1 MPNYFSCFT
10 SPKPNPP
17 PQQQHPQQSPP
28 LDTHTPLNPNTTT
41 SIYCTDLA
49 RATLTW
55 VRTGLARAAHIDL
68 QFTHP
73 SHQSHKSL
81 HCLLL
86 YKPFLFWR
94 KRGSKRF
101 YLENENSPNRVQV
114 QLFWDLSKAK
124 FFSSPEPQSGFY
136 IAVAID
142 NETALL
148 VGDRESE
155 ALAKIT
161 KIRTKKPNLKT
172 AQNLIFRREH
182 VFGRE
187 LFELKTALG
196 GEVKGLSIESCEIDE
211 EFVLGF
217 NFDGKRLIQVRRLE
231 WKFRGFEVIEF
242 EGIRV
247 HLSWDVYNWLFE
259 ESMDAPAMFCFR
271 FERIE
276 GCECEEIGQI
286 GGLWREI
293 SGSEDEIVSGF
304 KRKKRN
310 YKSNVLFDTRS
321 SSSSSISSSFSSGCN
336 SSVLEWASSEESELQ
351 SGTTEFNLVVFAWK
365 V

>member
-10 SPKPNPP
+10 SPKPPNPP
-17 PQQQHPQQSPP
+17 PQQSPP
-28 LDTHTPLNPNTTT
+28 LDDTPLNPNATT
-41 SIYCTDLA
+41 SIYTTDLA

-55 VRTGLARAAHIDL
+55 VRAGLSRTAHIDL

-73 SHQSHKSL
+73 SLKTHQSL
-81 HCLLL
+81 HFRLL

-94 KRGSKRF
+94 KQGSKRF
-101 YLENENSPNRVQV
+101 NLENENSPNRVQA
-114 QLFWDLSKAK
+114 QLFWDFSKAK

-136 IAVAID
+136 IAVVIN

-155 ALAKIT
+155 ALAKIL
-161 KIRTKKPNLKT
+161 KFRPKKQDLGT
-172 AQNLIFRREH
+172 TQNLVFRREH

-187 LFELKTALG
+187 LFELNAAFG
-196 GEVKGLSIESCEIDE
+196 GEVKGLSIESCVIDGE
-211 EFVLGF
+211 CVLGF
-217 NFDGKRLIQVRRLE
+217 NFHGKRLFQVRRLE
-231 WKFRGFEVIEF
+231 WKFRGSDVIEF

-259 ESMDAPAMFCFR
+259 ESIDAPAMFCFR
-271 FERIE
+271 FERI
-276 GCECEEIGQI
+276 GGYDCEEIAQI

-293 SGSEDEIVSGF
+293 SGSEDEIIGGF

-310 YKSNVLFDTRS
+310 YKSNALFDTRS

-351 SGTTEFNLVVFAWK
+351 SGASELNLVVFAWK